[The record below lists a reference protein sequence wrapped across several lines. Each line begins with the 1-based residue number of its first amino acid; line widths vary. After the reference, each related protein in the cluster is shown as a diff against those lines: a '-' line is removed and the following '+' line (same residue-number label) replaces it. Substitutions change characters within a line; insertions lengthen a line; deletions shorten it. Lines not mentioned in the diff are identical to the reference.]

1 MEAKG
6 EFIPNKEE
14 EEEGISEEEK
24 RLEKKLDLGVHVY
37 EVRLYW
43 WIWKIECNW
52 IAEET
57 YEG

>member
-1 MEAKG
+1 LEAKG

-37 EVRLYW
+37 EVRLY
-43 WIWKIECNW
+43 
-52 IAEET
+52 
-57 YEG
+57 